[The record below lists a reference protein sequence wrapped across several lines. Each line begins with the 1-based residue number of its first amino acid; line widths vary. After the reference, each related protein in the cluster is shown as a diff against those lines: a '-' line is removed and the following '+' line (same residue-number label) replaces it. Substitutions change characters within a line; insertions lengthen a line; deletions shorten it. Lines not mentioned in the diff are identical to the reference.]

1 MANTLEYAKI
11 FQPALDKQVI
21 QEATTGWMEL
31 NSNMV
36 KYNGGNEVKLPDI
49 VMDGLGDYDR
59 ATGFVQGDV
68 TLTWQTHTLTQD
80 RGRTFSIDA
89 MDVDETAFVATAGT
103 VLGEFQRVQVVPEID
118 AYRYSK
124 LATLAIGASQ
134 TRSVAITST
143 NVLAELLTDLA
154 NMEDAIG
161 AKDVVITM
169 SPITANLLAQNKEA
183 MAMLNKAMLAKGA
196 LSVEVQALNDNP
208 IVKAPSKLLK
218 TAFVFKDGVTT
229 GQEAGGFVA
238 ASAALDINWIIATKD
253 APIAISKT
261 DKTRTFSPDV
271 NQDKDAWKIDY
282 RKYHD
287 LWVPKS
293 KLTSIYTNTKPK
305 PVEPVEESEEKPG
318 A

>member
-31 NSNMV
+31 NSNLV

-59 ATGFVQGDV
+59 ANGFVKGNV
-68 TLTWQTHTLTQD
+68 TLTWKTYSLTQD

-89 MDVDETAFVATAGT
+89 MDVDETAFVVTAGT
-103 VLGEFQRVQVVPEID
+103 VMGEFQRVQVVPEID

-124 LATLAIGASQ
+124 LATLAIGAGQ
-134 TRSVAITST
+134 TRSIAITST
-143 NVLAELLTDLA
+143 NVLTELLTDLA
-154 NMEDAIG
+154 GMEDAIG

-218 TAFVFKDGVTT
+218 TAFEFKDGVTT
-229 GQEAGGFVA
+229 GQEAGGFAA
-238 ASAALDINWIIATKD
+238 ASGALDINWIISTKD

-261 DKTRTFSPDV
+261 DKVRTFSPDV
-271 NQDKDAWKIDY
+271 NQDADAWKIDY

-287 LWVPKS
+287 LWVPAS
-293 KLTSIYTNTKPK
+293 KLTSIYANTKP
-305 PVEPVEESEEKPG
+305 G

>member
-1 MANTLEYAKI
+1 MPNVLEYAKI

-31 NSNMV
+31 NSGLV
-36 KYNGGNEVKLPDI
+36 KYNGGNEVKIPNI

-124 LATLAIGASQ
+124 LATLAIGAGQ
-134 TRSVAITST
+134 TRSLAITAD
-143 NVLAELLTDLA
+143 NIVDELLADL
-154 NMEDAIG
+154 NGMEDVIG
-161 AKDVVITM
+161 AKEVVITM
-169 SPITANLLAQNKEA
+169 NPILAGQLAKA
-183 MAMLNKAMLAKGA
+183 GKDYISKAMLAKGA
-196 LSVEVQALNDNP
+196 LSVEVQSFNDNA

-218 TAFVFKDGVTT
+218 TAFEFNDGTT
-229 GQEAGGFVA
+229 VGQETGGFKA
-238 ASAALDINWIIATKD
+238 ADGALDINWLISTKD

-261 DKTRTFSPDV
+261 DKARTFEPDT
-271 NQDKDAWKIDY
+271 NQKADAWKIDY

-287 LWVPKS
+287 LWVPAS
-293 KLTSIYTNTKPK
+293 KLTSIYANTKPA
-305 PVEPVEESEEKPG
+305 V
-318 A
+318 

>member
-31 NSNMV
+31 NSGLV
-36 KYNGGNEVKLPDI
+36 KYNGGNEVKIPNI

-124 LATLAIGASQ
+124 LATLAIGAGQ
-134 TRSVAITST
+134 TRSIAITST

-154 NMEDAIG
+154 GMEDAIG

-208 IVKAPSKLLK
+208 IVKAPSRLLK
-218 TAFVFKDGVTT
+218 TAFEFRDGSTA

-293 KLTSIYTNTKPK
+293 KLTSIYTNTKP
-305 PVEPVEESEEKPG
+305 G

>member
-11 FQPALDKQVI
+11 FQPALDKQVV

-59 ATGFVQGDV
+59 ATGFVKGGV
-68 TLTWQTHTLTQD
+68 TLSWKTYSLTQD

-103 VLGEFQRVQVVPEID
+103 VLGEFQRTMVVPEID

-124 LATLAIGASQ
+124 LATLAIGAGQ
-134 TRSVAITST
+134 TRSIAITKD

-154 NMEDAIG
+154 SMEDAIG
-161 AKDVVITM
+161 VKDVIITM
-169 SPITANLLAQNKEA
+169 SPILANQLGVAGKDL
-183 MAMLNKAMLAKGA
+183 LNKAVLAKGA
-196 LSVEVQALNDNP
+196 LSLEVQALNDNP

-218 TAFVFKDGVTT
+218 TAFEFRDGTT
-229 GQEAGGFVA
+229 GGQEAGGFKA
-238 ASAALDINWIIATKD
+238 ATGALDINWIISTKD

-261 DKTRTFSPDV
+261 DKVRTFSPDV
-271 NQDKDAWKIDY
+271 NQDMDAWKIDY

-287 LWVPKS
+287 LWVPAS
-293 KLTSIYTNTKPK
+293 KLTSIYANTKP
-305 PVEPVEESEEKPG
+305 SE
-318 A
+318 

>member
-31 NSNMV
+31 NSGLV
-36 KYNGGNEVKLPDI
+36 KYNGGNEVKIPNI

-124 LATLAIGASQ
+124 LATLAIEAEQ
-134 TRSVAITST
+134 TRSIAITST
-143 NVLAELLTDLA
+143 NVLTELLTDLA

-208 IVKAPSKLLK
+208 IVKAPSRLLK
-218 TAFVFKDGVTT
+218 TAFEFRDGSTS

-238 ASAALDINWIIATKD
+238 ASGALDINWIIATKD

-293 KLTSIYTNTKPK
+293 KLTSIYTNTKP
-305 PVEPVEESEEKPG
+305 G

>member
-11 FQPALDKQVI
+11 FQPALDKQVV

-31 NSNMV
+31 NSSLV

-59 ATGFVQGDV
+59 ANGFVKGNV
-68 TLTWQTHTLTQD
+68 TLTWKTYSLTQD

-103 VLGEFQRVQVVPEID
+103 VMGEFQRVQVVPEID

-124 LATLAIGASQ
+124 LATLAIGAGQ
-134 TRSVAITST
+134 TRSIAITKD
-143 NVLAELLTDLA
+143 NVLTELLADLA
-154 NMEDAIG
+154 AMEDAIG

-169 SPITANLLAQNKEA
+169 SPITANLLGTAGKDL
-183 MAMLNKAMLAKGA
+183 LNKAVLAKGA

-218 TAFVFKDGVTT
+218 TAFEFKDGVTA
-229 GQEAGGFVA
+229 GQEAGGFAVA
-238 ASAALDINWIIATKD
+238 VGAKEINWIISTKD

-261 DKTRTFSPDV
+261 DKVRTFSPDV
-271 NQDKDAWKIDY
+271 NQDADAWKIDY

-287 LWVPKS
+287 LWVPAS
-293 KLTSIYTNTKPK
+293 KLTSIYANTKP
-305 PVEPVEESEEKPG
+305 S

>member
-59 ATGFVQGDV
+59 ANGFAKGSV
-68 TLTWQTHTLTQD
+68 TLSWKTYGLTQD

-103 VLGEFQRVQVVPEID
+103 VMGEFQRVQVVPEID

-229 GQEAGGFVA
+229 GQEEGGFA
-238 ASAALDINWIIATKD
+238 AHEDALDINWIIATKD

-261 DKTRTFSPDV
+261 DKVRTFSPDV
-271 NQDKDAWKIDY
+271 NQDADAWKIDY

-287 LWVPKS
+287 LWVPAS
-293 KLTSIYTNTKPK
+293 KLKSIYANTKPAAA
-305 PVEPVEESEEKPG
+305 EG
-318 A
+318 

>member
-1 MANTLEYAKI
+1 MANVLEYAKI
-11 FQPALDKQVI
+11 FQPALDKQVV

-36 KYNGGNEVKLPDI
+36 RYNGGNEVKLPDI

-59 ATGFVQGDV
+59 ANGFVKGGV
-68 TLTWQTHTLTQD
+68 TLSWKTYSLTQD
-80 RGRTFSIDA
+80 RGRTFSIDSQ
-89 MDVDETAFVATAGT
+89 DVDETAFVATAGA
-103 VLGEFQRVQVVPEID
+103 VLGEFQRTQVVPEID

-124 LATLAIGASQ
+124 LATLAIGAEQ
-134 TRSVAITST
+134 TRSLAVTEA
-143 NVLAELLTDLA
+143 NVLDEILTDLA
-154 NMEDAIG
+154 SMEDVIG
-161 AKDVVITM
+161 AKDVIITM
-169 SPITANLLAQNKEA
+169 SPITANLLSKAGKDL
-183 MAMLNKAMLAKGA
+183 LNKAVLAKGG
-196 LSVEVQALNDNP
+196 LSVEVQALNDNL

-218 TAFVFKDGVTT
+218 TEFEFLDGETD
-229 GQEAGGFVA
+229 GQEAGGFKA
-238 ASAALDINWIIATKD
+238 AVGALDINWIIATKD

-271 NQDKDAWKIDY
+271 NQDADAWKIDY

-293 KLTSIYTNTKPK
+293 KLTSIYANTK
-305 PVEPVEESEEKPG
+305 

>member
-1 MANTLEYAKI
+1 MANVLEYAKI
-11 FQPALDKQVI
+11 FQPELDKQVV

-31 NSNMV
+31 NSDMV
-36 KYNGGNEVKLPDI
+36 RYNGGNEVKLPDI

-59 ATGFVQGDV
+59 AHGFVKGGV
-68 TLTWQTHTLTQD
+68 TLSWKTYSLTQD

-89 MDVDETAFVATAGT
+89 MDVDETAFVATAGN
-103 VLGEFQRVQVVPEID
+103 VLGEFQRTQVVPEID

-124 LATLAIGASQ
+124 LATLAIGAEQ
-134 TRSVAITST
+134 TRSLAVTEA
-143 NVLAELLTDLA
+143 NVLDEILTDLA
-154 NMEDAIG
+154 SMEDVIG
-161 AKDVVITM
+161 AKDVIITM
-169 SPITANLLAQNKEA
+169 SPITANLLSKAGKDL
-183 MAMLNKAMLAKGA
+183 LNKAVLAKGG
-196 LSVEVQALNDNP
+196 LSVEVQALNDNL

-218 TAFVFKDGVTT
+218 TEFEFLDGETS
-229 GQEAGGFVA
+229 GQEAGGFKA
-238 ASAALDINWIIATKD
+238 AVGALDINWIIATKD

-271 NQDKDAWKIDY
+271 NQDADAWKIDY

-293 KLTSIYTNTKPK
+293 KLTSIYANTK
-305 PVEPVEESEEKPG
+305 

>member
-31 NSNMV
+31 NSGLV
-36 KYNGGNEVKLPDI
+36 KYNGGNEVKIPNI

-208 IVKAPSKLLK
+208 IVKAPSRLLK
-218 TAFVFKDGVTT
+218 TAFEFRDGSTA

-238 ASAALDINWIIATKD
+238 ASEALDINWIIATKD

-287 LWVPKS
+287 LWVPTN
-293 KLTSIYTNTKPK
+293 KLTSIYANTKP
-305 PVEPVEESEEKPG
+305 S